1 MSLLT
6 LNCGSSSVKFA
17 LFEPAALERRL
28 EGEIEAIGTAE
39 GRIQVLGEHR
49 LDQHVQLAD
58 HHQALARLA
67 ALLGQWRIVPRAVGH
82 RVVHGGERF
91 HETVVVDDAVLAAI
105 ETTAA
110 LAPLHNPINLEG
122 IRLAQ
127 QLWPQAVQIAAFD
140 TAFHQTLPPEAFH
153 YAVPKVWYPAHG
165 VRRYGFHGLSHAYV
179 TRRAAE
185 QLGKPPAEF
194 NAISLH
200 LGSGASACAIENGK
214 SIDTS
219 MGLTPLE
226 GLVMGTRPGDLDPGV
241 LLHLLRRGLTAA
253 ALDEAL
259 NRTSGLKGLCGHA
272 DMREVRQAAAGGDE
286 DARLALAV
294 FCRRVKKYIGAYL
307 ALLGRID
314 ALIFTAGIGQHSP
327 EVRARCLEGLEGLG
341 LTLDPQRNRQ
351 ADGHTLAPIHH
362 PEAKTAILVVP
373 TDEAWQIAHDM
384 QTLLNL
390 RENDHDHA

>member
-1 MSLLT
+1 MSLLV
-6 LNCGSSSVKFA
+6 LNCGSSSIKFA
-17 LFEPAALERRL
+17 LFDPATLERRL
-28 EGEIEAIGTAE
+28 AGEIEAIGTAE
-39 GRIQVLGEHR
+39 GRIQVHGEHR
-49 LDQHVQLAD
+49 LDQHVRLAD
-58 HHQALARLA
+58 HHQALVRLTT
-67 ALLGQWRIVPRAVGH
+67 LLGQWRIVPRAVGH

-91 HETVVVDDAVLAAI
+91 HETVIVDDAVLAAI
-105 ETTAA
+105 EATTA
-110 LAPLHNPINLEG
+110 LAPLHNPVNLEG
-122 IRLAQ
+122 IRVAQ
-127 QLWPQAVQIAAFD
+127 ELWPQALQIAAFD
-140 TAFHQTLPPEAFH
+140 TAFHQSLPPEAFR
-153 YAVPKVWYPAHG
+153 YAVPSAWYPAHG

-185 QLGKPPAEF
+185 WLGKAPADF

-200 LGSGASACAIENGK
+200 LGNGASACAIENGK

-259 NRTSGLKGLCGHA
+259 NHASGLKGLCGHA
-272 DMREVRQAAAGGDE
+272 DMREVRQAAAAGDE
-286 DARLALAV
+286 DARVALTV
-294 FCRRVKKYIGAYL
+294 FCRRVRKYIGAYL

-327 EVRARCLEGLEGLG
+327 EVRARCLEGLEELG
-341 LTLDPQRNRQ
+341 LVLDPERNRQ
-351 ADGHTLAPIHH
+351 TDGRTLAPIHH

-384 QTLLNL
+384 QILL
-390 RENDHDHA
+390 RHAGGIS